1 MKHTEKIL
9 ILGGDLRQKYLYYE
23 LLDQNYHVSVFGTP
37 GLTTESSLL
46 ESVDNCTVV
55 ILPIPY
61 SKDNKNIFT
70 TDSSFEIP
78 IDYILSHFNTKTI
91 IYGGC
96 FKPSFSDR
104 CKQLNLVV
112 KDFMDNPLFELRNSI
127 ATAEGAIAEAIIHS
141 PINIHQT
148 QCLILGYGKC
158 GKSIASRLKGLNA
171 YTTVCARNPLQ
182 LADAYENGHNYC
194 TLNDLN
200 CNIGRYDFIF
210 NTIPAMVLNRDI
222 LCNAKSEVTIID
234 IASKPGGTDFDTCR
248 HFGLNSHLCLSLPG
262 KYSPK
267 SSSHIIYKCL
277 DF

>member
-9 ILGGDLRQKYLYYE
+9 ILGGDRRQKYLYYE
-23 LLDQNYHVSVFGTP
+23 LLDHNYQVCAFCVP
-37 GLTTESSLL
+37 DL
-46 ESVDNCTVV
+46 ESENSLSDLLDHCTVL

-61 SKDNKNIFT
+61 TKDKSTIYT
-70 TDSSFEIP
+70 QDSTVSLP
-78 IDYILSHFNTKTI
+78 IDYVVSHIHPKTT

-96 FKPSFSDR
+96 FKSEFLDCCS
-104 CKQLNLVV
+104 KLSLIT
-112 KDFMDNPLFELRNSI
+112 KDFMDNPEFELFNSI

-141 PINIHQT
+141 PINVHQT
-148 QCLILGYGKC
+148 HCLILGYGKC

-182 LADAYENGHNYC
+182 LADAYENGHQYC
-194 TLNDLN
+194 VLNDLSN
-200 CNIGRYDFIF
+200 DIGKYDFIF

-222 LCNAKSEVTIID
+222 LCNAKSDVTIID
-234 IASKPGGTDFDTCR
+234 IASKPGGTDFDACR

-267 SSSHIIYKCL
+267 SSAHIIYKCL
-277 DF
+277 NS